1 MVNVGYNM
9 KFESKNLNALR
20 GLLRETAS
28 KQTVF
33 SASPT
38 PLSMEQKKQ
47 FAEAVKT
54 FSQMGE
60 SVYSTGKLKE
70 IVERI
75 SSIVETATQLVTE
88 KEDIIDSVS
97 ASRHMKEVS
106 GALKAFQASANE
118 VMIQERRMEAAFEDI
133 AQGIQKYFDVG

>member
-9 KFESKNLNALR
+9 KFESKNLTALR
-20 GLLRETAS
+20 DLLNED

-33 SASPT
+33 SEGPA
-38 PLSMEQKKQ
+38 PLTNEQKQQ
-47 FAEAVKT
+47 FAKAVKT

-60 SVYSTGKLKE
+60 SVYSNGKLKE

-88 KEDIIDSVS
+88 KEDLVDKVS

-106 GALKAFQASANE
+106 GALKAFQSSANE

-133 AQGIQKYFDVG
+133 AQGIQKYFEVG

>member
-1 MVNVGYNM
+1 MVNVGYKM
-9 KFESKNLNALR
+9 KFENKNLTALR
-20 GLLRETAS
+20 DLLNED

-33 SASPT
+33 SEGPA
-38 PLSMEQKKQ
+38 PLTNEQKRQ

-60 SVYSTGKLKE
+60 SVYSNGKLKE

-75 SSIVETATQLVTE
+75 SSIVETASQLVTE
-88 KEDIIDSVS
+88 KEDLVDKVS

-106 GALKAFQASANE
+106 GALKAFQSSANE
-118 VMIQERRMEAAFEDI
+118 VMIHERRMEAAFEDI
-133 AQGIQKYFDVG
+133 AQGIQKYFEVG

>member
-1 MVNVGYNM
+1 M
-9 KFESKNLNALR
+9 KFENRNLKALR
-20 GLLRETAS
+20 DLLSEDAT

-33 SASPT
+33 SEGPT
-38 PLSMEQKKQ
+38 PLTTEQKRQ

-75 SSIVETATQLVTE
+75 SNIVETATQLVTE
-88 KEDIIDSVS
+88 KEDMVDSVS
-97 ASRHMKEVS
+97 ASRQMKHV
-106 GALKAFQASANE
+106 GAALKEFQKSANE
-118 VMIQERRMEAAFEDI
+118 VMIHERRMEAAFEDI
-133 AQGIQKYFDVG
+133 AEGIQKYFSVG

>member
-9 KFESKNLNALR
+9 KFENKNLTALR
-20 GLLRETAS
+20 DLLSEDAS

-33 SASPT
+33 SEGPA
-38 PLSMEQKKQ
+38 PLTNEQKHQ

-75 SSIVETATQLVTE
+75 SNIVGTATQLVTE
-88 KEDIIDSVS
+88 KEDMIDKISS
-97 ASRHMKEVS
+97 SRHMKQVE
-106 GALKAFQASANE
+106 GALKAFTSSANE
-118 VMIQERRMEAAFEDI
+118 VMINERRMEAAFEDI
-133 AQGIQKYFDVG
+133 AEGIQKYFEVG

>member
-9 KFESKNLNALR
+9 KFENKNLTALR
-20 GLLRETAS
+20 DLLSEDAS

-33 SASPT
+33 SEGPA
-38 PLSMEQKKQ
+38 PLTNEQKQQ

-60 SVYSTGKLKE
+60 SVYSNGKLKS

-88 KEDIIDSVS
+88 KEDMIDSVS
-97 ASRHMKEVS
+97 AGRHMKHVS
-106 GALKAFQASANE
+106 GALKEFQKSANE
-118 VMIQERRMEAAFEDI
+118 VMIHERRMESAFEDI
-133 AQGIQKYFDVG
+133 AEGIQKYFEVG